1 MSVVYATM
9 IITKKGKL
17 MNKTPMDLPT
27 LQAEYNSM
35 VAIAMATLDA
45 DLDLDPK
52 FERELTALMR
62 VVKSMG
68 GKV

>member
-1 MSVVYATM
+1 M
-9 IITKKGKL
+9 
-17 MNKTPMDLPT
+17 KTPMDLPT
-27 LQAEYNSM
+27 LQREYDQM
-35 VAIAMATLDA
+35 KAIAMSSIDA
-45 DLDLDPK
+45 DIDLDPR